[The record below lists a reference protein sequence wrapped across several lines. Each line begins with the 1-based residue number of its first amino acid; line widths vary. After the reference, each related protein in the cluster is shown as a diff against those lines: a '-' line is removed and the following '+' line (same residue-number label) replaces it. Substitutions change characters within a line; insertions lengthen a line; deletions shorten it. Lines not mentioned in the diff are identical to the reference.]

1 MNSAPIRKALREF
14 SYQVY
19 EKALPLILVFS
30 VATLE
35 KFLRSIWEERF
46 GAIEKNLKRVFS
58 DPKEFVQALKQRVQK
73 EMGPLTSKA
82 NAVAMKRHVLLHK
95 GGVVDPDALEV
106 FREAS
111 ILDVKLGEKLKL
123 TAESVERDMNTIL
136 EFAKKVKEVIYFDS
150 ETAEANE

>member
-46 GAIEKNLKRVFS
+46 GAIEKNLRRVFS
-58 DPKEFVQALKQRVQK
+58 DPKEFAKALKQRVQK
-73 EMGPLTSKA
+73 EMGPLTFKA

-95 GGVVDPDALEV
+95 EGVVDPDALEV
-106 FREAS
+106 FREAGIS
-111 ILDVKLGEKLKL
+111 DVKLGEKLRL

-150 ETAEANE
+150 ETAEAN